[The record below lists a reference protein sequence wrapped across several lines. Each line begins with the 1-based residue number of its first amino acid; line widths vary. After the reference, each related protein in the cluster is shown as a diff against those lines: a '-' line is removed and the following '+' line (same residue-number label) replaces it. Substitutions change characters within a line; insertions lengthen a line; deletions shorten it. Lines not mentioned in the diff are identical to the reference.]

1 MANERMVDP
10 LGETHLDAFNSGC
23 DLVLSNVQSFLD
35 KLDAAGEDDATKY
48 DKVKRMVAGMAAVV
62 ASRRAPRQESS
73 IILPNQ

>member
-1 MANERMVDP
+1 MENG

-35 KLDAAGEDDATKY
+35 KLDASGEDDATKY
-48 DKVKRMVAGMAAVV
+48 DKVKRMVAGMVAVV
-62 ASRRAPRQESS
+62 AARRAPREESS

>member
-1 MANERMVDP
+1 MENGMGA
-10 LGETHLDAFNSGC
+10 THIDAFNSGC
-23 DLVLSNVQSFLD
+23 ELVLSNVQSFLD

-62 ASRRAPRQESS
+62 ASRRTPREESS